1 MEHFLREASAWLDPE
16 EGEIL
21 LQACFVPK
29 IGQNRQTAAIVLTSA
44 IDRPAKLLIPSE
56 HGFHKLVPLIS
67 LNASVW

>member
-44 IDRPAKLLIPSE
+44 MDRPAKLLIQELWVGRTAVRPTHNSE
-56 HGFHKLVPLIS
+56 
-67 LNASVW
+67 